1 MSYIFFCCITILSTL
16 ALHQYQTKLDNGFI
30 TPEFTF
36 TVNKNEHVVI
46 AGRNRSGKS
55 LLMAALAGR
64 GHKVS
69 GSRNTTLSVIEVS
82 VAVQQ
87 ALITEEKQKDSA
99 DLLDV
104 IAKPTLVYELLERTN
119 PTFIEH
125 TVYAELLD
133 VLNLSSLLNTPF
145 LSLSTGET
153 RKVLLAMAWLSSADV
168 ILIDEAF
175 EGLDVITR
183 QRFSEFLTKQTQST
197 LVITANTL
205 HDLPNLPC
213 KLVLLDSVK
222 IKSCSSSCLSPN
234 QLKAHLTSW
243 FRLNTDSI
251 SLPDTTNNESRFDK
265 DEPLIVLNNGNV
277 SYDEK
282 PVFSG
287 LNFTVYPGQHWQI
300 FGPNGSGKTC
310 LLSMITGDNPHC
322 YTNDLTLF
330 GIKRGSGESIWDIK
344 KHIGIMSNALHM
356 QYRVNCSAHNVITSG
371 FYDSVGLYTTPT
383 KAENEIADEWLQ
395 VVGLTDSKHAPFTSL
410 SFGEQRL
417 LLIVRAMVKHP
428 ALLILDEPCNGLDDI
443 NRANV
448 LALIKLLAQST
459 TTTLLYVTHIEDESI
474 EGINHFL
481 DMRDYKQ

>member
-1 MSYIFFCCITILSTL
+1 MSSL

-36 TVNKNEHVVI
+36 TVNQGEHVLV

-55 LLMAALAGR
+55 LFLAALAGR

-69 GSRNTTLSVIEVS
+69 GTRTASLTIAEVS

-87 ALITEEKQKDSA
+87 ALIQEEKQKDSA
-99 DLLDV
+99 DLLDI
-104 IAKPTLVYELLERTN
+104 IAEPTLVHELLERTN
-119 PTFIEH
+119 PSFREQSIYSKLSE
-125 TVYAELLD
+125 
-133 VLNLSSLLNTPF
+133 VLNLSSLLNTAF

-153 RKVLLAMAWLSSADV
+153 RKVMLAMAWLSNADV
-168 ILIDEAF
+168 ILIDEPF
-175 EGLDVITR
+175 EGLDVQTRKEFSQFIT
-183 QRFSEFLTKQTQST
+183 QQTQAT

-205 HDLPNLPC
+205 HDLPHLPC
-213 KLVLLDSVK
+213 KLVLLDSLK
-222 IKSCSSSCLSPN
+222 IASCSQSSLSPE
-234 QLKAHLTSW
+234 QIKAHLTSW
-243 FRLNTDSI
+243 FTLNTETI
-251 SLPDTTNNESRFDK
+251 KLPETTTNSPTFDK
-265 DEPLIVLNNGNV
+265 DKPLIVLNNGHV
-277 SYDEK
+277 SYENK
-282 PVFSG
+282 LVFNH

-330 GIKRGSGESIWDIK
+330 GIKRGTGESIWDIK

-356 QYRVNCSAHNVITSG
+356 QYRVNCSAHNVVTSG
-371 FYDSVGLYTTPT
+371 FYDSVGLYTTPSN
-383 KAENEIADEWLQ
+383 AENAIADEWLRII
-395 VVGLTDSKHAPFTSL
+395 GLIDNKHTPFTSL

-443 NRANV
+443 NRAKV
-448 LALIKLLAQST
+448 LALIALLAQSS
-459 TTTLLYVTHIEDESI
+459 TTTLLYVTHVEDETV

-481 DMRDYKQ
+481 DMRDYRN